1 MRTGLIYLKF
11 SILTCCM
18 CCMIAGLTTVN
29 SGYAASAVVNITG
42 NIQNNTCTVSVDSI
56 GRVVNFGI
64 YNARQFNSVGEK
76 TAPVGFDIN
85 LEKCGNAVRSVDI
98 TFQGVADNQNPALVK
113 IDSHTGTKG
122 LGIQLLD
129 YNRNELVLNTPLN
142 TPLIPGNQTLKF
154 YAQLKSTDIPV
165 TAGNV
170 DAVVN
175 FVLNYQ

>member
-18 CCMIAGLTTVN
+18 IAGLTTIN
-29 SGYAASAVVNITG
+29 MGYAASALVNITG
-42 NIQNNTCTVSVDSI
+42 NIQNNTCNVSVDSR
-56 GRVVNFGI
+56 GRVVNLGV
-64 YNARQFNSVGEK
+64 YSARQFNIVGEK
-76 TAPVGFDIN
+76 TVPVGFDISLVN
-85 LEKCGNAVRSVDI
+85 CGNAVRSVDI
-98 TFQGVADNQNPALVK
+98 TFEGVADNQNPALVK

-122 LGIQLLD
+122 LGIQILD
-129 YNRNELVLNTPLN
+129 NNKNELALNTPFN
-142 TPLIPGNQTLKF
+142 TPLIPGDQTFKF